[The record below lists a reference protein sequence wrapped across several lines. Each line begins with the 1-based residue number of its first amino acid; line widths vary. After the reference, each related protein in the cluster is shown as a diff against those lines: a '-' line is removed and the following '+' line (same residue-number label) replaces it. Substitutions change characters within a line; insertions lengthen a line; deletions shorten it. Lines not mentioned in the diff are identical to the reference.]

1 MFSKAFYIE
10 DLFRSASGLF
20 TYVVK
25 VVNDFGIE
33 KKFVGQTYDGAAVMA
48 GKKKCDYQVSV

>member
-1 MFSKAFYIE
+1 MSA
-10 DLFRSASGLF
+10 DRSASGLF
-20 TYVVK
+20 THVMK

-48 GKKKCDYQVSV
+48 GSLNGL